1 MLRGARKE
9 STVSPF
15 DPLTSHYKIAAKAM
29 LQGRVVPLLGA
40 GVNLAG
46 RAQDEQWA
54 EGSGFLPSGGEL
66 AQHLAG
72 EFGYPED
79 GDNDLLRVSQYVE
92 VMAGSAP
99 LYDTLHQ
106 VFEAKSQPTVLH
118 QFLAR
123 LPKAFRENGKDPK
136 YQVIVTTNYD
146 DALENAFREEDEP
159 FDVVTYIAEGDE
171 QGHFLHCPPDEEGRV
186 IEIPNEYAELPVD
199 ERGNP
204 QERTVILKIHGAVDR
219 DDPSRDSYVITEDHY
234 IDYLTRSEI
243 SSLVPASL
251 VAKLKNSHLLFLGYS
266 MRDWNLRVILH
277 RIWGEQKLN
286 FASWAIQ
293 LHPDPMEQQ
302 FWNLRGV
309 QIFDISLADYVEAL
323 ATHLADA
330 QAPAPQA

>member
-1 MLRGARKE
+1 M
-9 STVSPF
+9 SPF
-15 DPLTSHYKIAAKAM
+15 DPLTSHYKIGVKAM

-46 RAQDEQWA
+46 RAEDQAWA
-54 EGSGFLPSGGEL
+54 EGSQFLPSGGEL
-66 AQHLAG
+66 AAHLAD
-72 EFGYPED
+72 EFGYPDDID
-79 GDNDLLRVSQYVE
+79 GHDLVRVSQYVE

-106 VFEAKSQPTVLH
+106 VFEATSTPTVLH
-118 QFLAR
+118 RFLAR
-123 LPKAFRENGKDPK
+123 LPKTFRDRGQTPK
-136 YQVIVTTNYD
+136 FQVIVTTNYD
-146 DALENAFREEDEP
+146 DALETAFRGEEEP
-159 FDVVTYIAEGDE
+159 FDVVSYIAEGEE
-171 QGHFLHCPPDEEGRV
+171 QGHFLHCPPDEEARV
-186 IEIPNEYAELPVD
+186 IDIPNEYAGLPVD

-219 DDPSRDSYVITEDHY
+219 DDPSRDSYVITEDNY

-309 QIFDISLADYVEAL
+309 QIFDVSLADYVTAMDEQLAEAGAK
-323 ATHLADA
+323 ATDK
-330 QAPAPQA
+330 

>member
-1 MLRGARKE
+1 M
-9 STVSPF
+9 SPF
-15 DPLTSHYKIAAKAM
+15 DPLTAHYKIVVKAM

-46 RAQDEQWA
+46 RPEDQKWREGA
-54 EGSGFLPSGGEL
+54 EFLPSGGEL
-66 AQHLAG
+66 AEHLAG

-79 GDNDLLRVSQYVE
+79 IDGHDLVRVSQYVD

-106 VFEAKSQPTVLH
+106 VFDTECTPTVLH
-118 QFLAR
+118 TFLAR
-123 LPKAFRENGKDPK
+123 LPKVFREQGKDPK

-146 DALENAFREEDEP
+146 DALEAAFRAEDEP

-171 QGHFLHCPPDEEGRV
+171 QGHFLHCPPHAEARV

-204 QERTVILKIHGAVDR
+204 TQRTVILKIHGAIDR
-219 DDPSRDSYVITEDHY
+219 EDPTRDSYVITEDHY

-286 FASWAIQ
+286 FASWAVQ

-309 QIFDISLADYVEAL
+309 QIFDVSLADYVTAL
-323 ATHLADA
+323 DGYLAETA
-330 QAPAPQA
+330 AGAPPQ